1 LISLS
6 KSNEM
11 IRLASQK
18 GYTINK
24 AGEIINPEGKKVK
37 GSIRKSKN
45 SSYKTFGIAHK
56 GISRPILVHRFVA
69 YKKFGDI
76 ALEAECIRHLN
87 HNSLDNRPD
96 NIEIGTYRDIY
107 NSIKHTLSI

>member
-1 LISLS
+1 LS

-37 GSIRKSKN
+37 GSIRKSKTLLT
-45 SSYKTFGIAHK
+45 KH
-56 GISRPILVHRFVA
+56 LV
-69 YKKFGDI
+69 
-76 ALEAECIRHLN
+76 
-87 HNSLDNRPD
+87 
-96 NIEIGTYRDIY
+96 
-107 NSIKHTLSI
+107 

>member
-1 LISLS
+1 MS

-24 AGEIINPEGKKVK
+24 AGEIINPKGQKVR

-45 SSYKTFGIAHK
+45 SSYKIFGVSHM
-56 GISRPILVHRFVA
+56 GMSRPILVHRFVA
-69 YKKFGDI
+69 YKKYGDL

-87 HNSLDNRPD
+87 HDSLDNRAD
-96 NIEIGTYRDIY
+96 NIDIGTYKDIY
-107 NSIKHTLSI
+107 DAIKHKKLV